1 MSNSA
6 SGENL
11 QHAAIAVRLRNAAV
25 GTLFALVLLVPK
37 LLQLRRNPGTWLLF
51 RIALGISGAALVIL
65 PLSSANSWFIAIG
78 GLVTFAAA
86 VLLPPP
92 KTDTSADRKAR
103 ELGALVV
110 VNGGAYQP
118 GNAPVAAVRLFVG
131 AEHVW
136 ALDAHFQPLLVI
148 PTAEISHAR
157 VEETGRHWIL
167 WVRWAEHSA
176 EFSYHGIFAE
186 DLARVAESTLR
197 SVMSQHLPV
206 LLRRRVASA

>member
-1 MSNSA
+1 M
-6 SGENL
+6 
-11 QHAAIAVRLRNAAV
+11 AVRLRNDAV
-25 GTLFALVLLVPK
+25 GTLFALVLLLPK

-51 RIALGISGAALVIL
+51 RITLGISGAALVIL
-65 PLSSANSWFIAIG
+65 PLSSGNSWFIAIG
-78 GLVTFAAA
+78 GLAMFAAA

-92 KTDTSADRKAR
+92 KPDTSADLKAR

-118 GNAPVAAVRLFVG
+118 GNAPAAAVHLFVG

-148 PTAEISHAR
+148 PTAEISLAR
-157 VEETGRHWIL
+157 VEESGHHWIL

-186 DLARVAESTLR
+186 HLARIAEAMLS
-197 SVMSQHLPV
+197 SVMSQRLPV
-206 LLRRRVASA
+206 LPKRRAASA